1 MNRRTTIHRILS
13 FTLALLTL
21 QGVVQAQSLKDFFND
36 PNTTLFYF
44 GIDFT
49 KNRVIGDYSASPLDI
64 VARQYT
70 GLNMLML
77 DESKKYDI
85 KAAYYRT
92 TLNQDLNFVNK
103 KNESVDPNTIL
114 STNPKDLY
122 RLNEDSISA
131 LIRGFNFGTNK
142 GIGLVIVM
150 EGMSKTDKVGAAW
163 FTLVDIAGKKVL
175 MTERLEGKVGMG
187 FSFRNYWATSL
198 KKMIDEVEK
207 KKYKEWKGKY
217 GS

>member
-1 MNRRTTIHRILS
+1 MNRRSTFNRILS
-13 FTLALLTL
+13 LSLALLSL
-21 QGVVQAQSLKDFFND
+21 QGVVQAQGLKEFFND
-36 PNTTLFYF
+36 PNITLFYF
-44 GIDFT
+44 GIDFS
-49 KNRVIGDYSASPLDI
+49 KNRIIGDYSASPLDI
-64 VARQYT
+64 VSRQYT
-70 GLNMLML
+70 GLNMLIL
-77 DESKKYDI
+77 DESKKYDV

-92 TLNQDLNFVNK
+92 TMNQDLNFVNK
-103 KNESVDPNTIL
+103 RNESVDPNTIL

-122 RLNEDSISA
+122 RLNQDSINE
-131 LIRGFNFGTNK
+131 LIKSFNFGTSK

-187 FSFRNYWATSL
+187 FSFRNYWATSI

-207 KKYKEWKGKY
+207 KKYKEWKAKY

>member
-1 MNRRTTIHRILS
+1 MNSRPTIHRIFLFSLS
-13 FTLALLTL
+13 LLLL
-21 QGVVQAQSLKDFFND
+21 QGKVQAQSLKDFFND

-92 TLNQDLNFVNK
+92 TMNEDLNYVNK
-103 KNESVDPNTIL
+103 RNESVDPNTIL
-114 STNPKDLY
+114 STNAKDLY
-122 RLNEDSISA
+122 RLNQDSINA
-131 LIRGFNFGTNK
+131 LIKGYNFGTNK

-150 EGMSKTDKVGAAW
+150 EAMSKSDKVAAAW
-163 FTLVDIAGKKVL
+163 FTLVDIVGKKVL

-187 FSFRNYWATSL
+187 FSFRNYWATAI